1 MMFRDPVPRR
11 VLFLLQSYLFLSCHW
26 VKGKA
31 RPKLLFTQNLFI
43 MTFASCICPL
53 PAAITEIGDLTCGEN
68 IGQVQKIAFQR
79 RQATPSFPTFSGS
92 AVGSA
97 DLLASWTTLLAAADA
112 THVTVTPFFENF
124 VIPGSEGITEGGDD
138 NTTLD
143 GAPIVIGATTPQATG
158 TFRSLT
164 GELLRQLK
172 EYNCENDLTVFLIN
186 EFSQIIGVS
195 PNGTTFTGIPIQAFF
210 IGDGDNNGKN
220 TQDKTNFSFSVRYGW
235 RDRLAFCVP
244 TDFDPRTGI

>member
-1 MMFRDPVPRR
+1 
-11 VLFLLQSYLFLSCHW
+11 
-26 VKGKA
+26 
-31 RPKLLFTQNLFI
+31 
-43 MTFASCICPL
+43 MTFASCVCPL

-79 RQATPSFPTFSGS
+79 RQATAPFATFTG
-92 AVGSA
+92 ATVGGA

-124 VIPGSEGITEGGDD
+124 VIPGAEAITEGGDD

-143 GAPIVIGATTPQATG
+143 GVAVVIGATTPEVTG

-172 EYNCENDLTVFLIN
+172 DYNCENDLSVFLIN
-186 EFSQIIGVS
+186 EFSQIIGTS
-195 PNGTTFTGIPIQAFF
+195 ANGTTFAGIPIQSFF

-220 TQDKTNFSFSVRYGW
+220 TQDKTNFRFAVRYGW

-244 TDFDPRTGI
+244 SNFDPRTDL